1 MKFSIHLAYLVATLF
16 AGQVFAVP
24 GADALEDSSHPHHK
38 NCFSQYTG
46 LFRPTR
52 QLLTLCI
59 FVGYCGDGTP
69 CACEG
74 FHCGGT
80 LCTN

>member
-1 MKFSIHLAYLVATLF
+1 MKFSIQLAYLVATLF

-24 GADALEDSSHPHHK
+24 GADALEDSYHPYHPSRK
-38 NCFSQYTG
+38 GCFS
-46 LFRPTR
+46 
-52 QLLTLCI
+52 
-59 FVGYCGDGTP
+59 YCGDGTP
-69 CACEG
+69 CACKG